1 MAMANGGFLTSFDL
15 EQSAGK
21 PFNFSLSLF

>member
-1 MAMANGGFLTSFDL
+1 MANGGFLTPFDL
-15 EQSAGK
+15 EQSGGK